1 MATIDARPAQATLHA
16 VAGDPFA
23 FRVQIIGPDGD
34 PVDVMGWDWAATV
47 HTGQVRLDFSWAADS
62 TGVRFWLLGDDT
74 ARLPP
79 GKPWP
84 YDVTGRQPL
93 AGEGTTVLAG
103 NMTAKA
109 RVTNPLRSDPEA
121 VPA

>member
-1 MATIDARPAQATLHA
+1 MATIDARPAAATLHA

-23 FRVQIIGPDGD
+23 FRVQLIDAEGD
-34 PVDVMGWDWAATV
+34 PVDVLAWDWAATV
-47 HTGQVRLDFSWAADS
+47 HTGTVRLDFEWATDAQ
-62 TGVRFWLLGDDT
+62 GVRFWLRGDDT

-84 YDVTGRQPL
+84 FDIAARPPT
-93 AGEGTTVLAG
+93 AGEGVLVLAG
-103 NMTAKA
+103 AMTAKA